1 MQVKDLIKNAQKCN
15 PNDRIEIIQ
24 GEELEAMPEWWDD
37 SIGEYG
43 GVTDLVTELFSFDL
57 HSHQMYLLAIK
68 K

>member
-15 PNDRIEIIQ
+15 PDSRVIIIQ

-37 SIGEYG
+37 NIGEYG
-43 GVTDLVTELFSFDL
+43 GVYGPATEIFSFDL